1 MNRITIKPFQ
11 LLIIFLVA
19 IASTTVWSCTKT
31 TSLQLTCKVTLVE
44 ANKAVIQS
52 TLDPAKEGVGIQLT
66 VIRNDSVV
74 DRFNRTHNGATDFI
88 IPSLKSGTNYKVE
101 MRVIND
107 KTVKAETCTSSFTT
121 L

>member
-11 LLIIFLVA
+11 LLSFLLLAVGCTA
-19 IASTTVWSCTKT
+19 LWSCAKT
-31 TSLQLTCKVTLVE
+31 ESLQLTCSVKSVE
-44 ANKAVIQS
+44 TNRAVIQS
-52 TLDPAKEGVGIQLT
+52 TIDKEGGVGIQLT